1 MLVRNKLSLAIS
13 LLATAGIVNADL
25 DPQSANVY
33 LEETTVIGTKSLAKE
48 VSASAIVI
56 NEADLEVFHDRD
68 INKILLDAP
77 GVYLAAEEGWGLRP
91 NIGIRGTGTSRSS
104 KVTILEDGVL
114 VAPAP
119 YSNPDAYYFPTAS
132 RMVGVE
138 VLKGSPILEYGPAT
152 IGGVLNLVS
161 AQIPEADFA
170 GRANVEAGS
179 FDTYRALANVGGQG
193 ANVGWMIEAQ
203 NFQSDGFQD
212 IDRSGQDTGF
222 DKNDVTAK
230 FRVHSDDVAGEV
242 YHQLDFKY
250 QYAEETSNMSYF
262 GLTDADFNDNADRR
276 YGLTGLDEMDNSR
289 DSYSVNYQLRLSEAL
304 SVSALVYRNEF
315 QRDWFKVDKINGV
328 SGSSLMS
335 MINTNGA
342 DAALYQSW
350 LDGSTDI
357 ADIDIKH
364 NNRAYVSEGVQL
376 VVNGKFDFGGTQHDV
391 RVGVRDHSDE
401 MDRFQPVE
409 SYAQINGELVFVSTT
424 AGNVTGSNNRIE
436 TGDALAFWL
445 VDDIQV
451 NEALKVNLAIRNEN
465 MDVSRR
471 TFSDNDRVEEPTRSS
486 NDANEWLFG
495 ASATY
500 ELSDAWT
507 VLGGIQQGMTPISGG
522 SKKPDA
528 PETSTNY
535 EFGARWSA
543 EATEISMIGF
553 YSDYA
558 NTVQYCSNAYPCDN
572 GETQGSLSLGESEV
586 VGFEF
591 RADTYAEFDSLTMPV
606 GVAYTYTQAEVTEGV
621 DGATDVSGDE
631 WAYIPANQLSATIG
645 LVDGATGISG
655 YLRASY
661 VEGACTVTGC
671 NRTGDEFSRTDD
683 QFSIDA
689 SAHYA
694 LTDSADL
701 YLNVDN
707 LLDDRS
713 IASRSPYGAR
723 ANMPRSFTLGLDYKF

>member
-1 MLVRNKLSLAIS
+1 MLVRNQLSLAIS
-13 LLATAGIVNADL
+13 LLAAAGMVNAAPDL
-25 DPQSANVY
+25 QSANLY
-33 LEETTVIGTKSLAKE
+33 LEETTVIGHQNRANE
-48 VSASAIVI
+48 VSASAIVLD
-56 NEADLEVFHDRD
+56 ETDLEVFHSRD

-77 GVYLAAEEGWGLRP
+77 GVYVAAEEGWGLRP

-119 YSNPDAYYFPTAS
+119 YSNPEAYYFPTTS

-161 AQIPEADFA
+161 AQIPEAGFEA
-170 GRANVEAGS
+170 RANVEAGS
-179 FDTYRALANVGGQG
+179 FDTYRALANVGGHG

-203 NFQSDGFQD
+203 NFQSGGFQD
-212 IDRSGQDTGF
+212 IDRSSQDSGF

-230 FRVHSDDVAGEV
+230 FRVHSDNIPGQV
-242 YHQLDFKY
+242 YHQLDVKY

-262 GLTDADFNDNADRR
+262 GLTDTDFNENADRR
-276 YGLTGLDEMDNSR
+276 YGLTELDEMDNSR
-289 DSYSVNYQLRLSEAL
+289 DSYSVNYQLRLSPAFN
-304 SVSALVYRNEF
+304 VSALAYRNEF

-328 SGSSLMS
+328 SGSSMMS
-335 MINTNGA
+335 EINTNGA

-350 LDGSTDI
+350 LDGTADV

-376 VVNGKFDFGGTQHDV
+376 VVNGKFELAGMQHDV

-409 SYAQINGELVFVSTT
+409 SYAQINGELVFVDST

-436 TGDALAFWL
+436 TADALAFWL
-445 VDDIQV
+445 IDDIQV
-451 NEALKVNLAIRNEN
+451 TEALKVNVSIRNEDMN
-465 MDVSRR
+465 VSRR
-471 TFSDNDRVEEPTRSS
+471 TFSDNDRVNEPARTA

-495 ASATY
+495 TSASY
-500 ELSDAWT
+500 KLSDAWT
-507 VLGGIQQGMTPISGG
+507 VLGGVQQGMTPISGG
-522 SKKPDA
+522 STKPDA

-535 EFGARWSA
+535 EFGARWTA
-543 EATEISMIGF
+543 AATEISMIGF

-572 GETQGSLSLGESEV
+572 GDTQGSLSLGESEV
-586 VGFEF
+586 VGLEF
-591 RADTYAEFDSLTMPV
+591 RADTTAQFSRLSMPI

-621 DGATDVSGDE
+621 NGAMDVSGDE
-631 WAYIPANQLSATIG
+631 WAYIPANQLSATVG
-645 LVDGATGISG
+645 LVDGMTGLSG

-661 VEGACTVTGC
+661 VEGACVATGC

-683 QFSIDA
+683 QVSLDA

-694 LTDSADL
+694 LTDRADV
-701 YLNVDN
+701 YLNIDN
-707 LLDDRS
+707 LLDERA
-713 IASRSPYGAR
+713 IVSRSPYGAR
-723 ANMPRSFTLGLDYKF
+723 SNMPRSFTLGVDYKF